1 MPDTGPRTPG
11 AGGSWGDPHLITF
24 DGGSVD
30 FQAAGDYTLVESTT
44 DNFAVQARYVRRP
57 GLTPTISI
65 NHGVAARVGTSI
77 IAFGDSPTAQ
87 LRDPLVATLDGQP
100 LALGGPTELPGGAVL
115 TYDNVRG
122 AVVRW
127 PDGTQ
132 LAAGR
137 WTGDNVF
144 VTLSASRWGR
154 VHGILGNADRDPA
167 NDTTARDGTLVEDVY
182 DAERFYGVFGASWH
196 ATGDASFF
204 RTPLPPDRG
213 LPVVPPDPASV
224 AALPADLRAAAE
236 QICRDRGLTP
246 GAGLDQCI
254 LDVALTGDNGF
265 ADNAAVV
272 AQLTRTT
279 VPAGALGAPV
289 EDTVLIG
296 LGQRATGSLDRAFAA
311 DVYEI
316 DLAAGSN
323 VRITTPGPCPGV
335 GTFSI
340 TLINPSGEPI
350 GRTRGTGCGTM
361 EATQLRES
369 GRYQLRVFDSGGF
382 TGAYELQ
389 VDGDQLGLTCQA
401 TEVAPND
408 DGSSPPIALPFTVDF
423 LGQRFSNVWVN
434 NNGNVTFNG
443 PQSAYT
449 PSPFASGGNAII
461 AAWWADVDTRGAAS
475 QPVRYGL
482 GNVDGRQAFCVDFH
496 QVGYFASHDDKLNSF
511 QLYLVDR
518 SDVADG
524 AFDIV
529 LRYRQLLWETGDASG
544 GSNGLG
550 GTSAAVGYANGTG
563 QPGTFH
569 EVTGSRTPG
578 SFLDTAPTALT
589 RTSTNSDEAGIHIFH
604 IRG

>member
-1 MPDTGPRTPG
+1 M
-11 AGGSWGDPHLITF
+11 
-24 DGGSVD
+24 
-30 FQAAGDYTLVESTT
+30 
-44 DNFAVQARYVRRP
+44 
-57 GLTPTISI
+57 
-65 NHGVAARVGTSI
+65 
-77 IAFGDSPTAQ
+77 
-87 LRDPLVATLDGQP
+87 
-100 LALGGPTELPGGAVL
+100 
-115 TYDNVRG
+115 
-122 AVVRW
+122 
-127 PDGTQ
+127 
-132 LAAGR
+132 
-137 WTGDNVF
+137 
-144 VTLSASRWGR
+144 
-154 VHGILGNADRDPA
+154 
-167 NDTTARDGTLVEDVY
+167 
-182 DAERFYGVFGASWH
+182 
-196 ATGDASFF
+196 
-204 RTPLPPDRG
+204 
-213 LPVVPPDPASV
+213 
-224 AALPADLRAAAE
+224 
-236 QICRDRGLTP
+236 
-246 GAGLDQCI
+246 
-254 LDVALTGDNGF
+254 
-265 ADNAAVV
+265 
-272 AQLTRTT
+272 
-279 VPAGALGAPV
+279 
-289 EDTVLIG
+289 
-296 LGQRATGSLDRAFAA
+296 
-311 DVYEI
+311 YEI